1 MTAHEFLVSKGVK
14 NMGAQFTAFN
24 IEIWLE
30 EYMGIV
36 LKIAAEKAETT
47 IEESSD
53 NPYDHYIVVDKESIL
68 NYLK

>member
-36 LKIAAEKAETT
+36 LKIAAEKATAGM
-47 IEESSD
+47 
-53 NPYDHYIVVDKESIL
+53 NFNFMGNVPYVEKDSIL
-68 NYLK
+68 NCLK